1 MASFT
6 PVPIF
11 DGKPENFNACRLEV
25 ELWLLMTHLPP
36 GRRAPALALAM
47 DRIPRELCMALGTA
61 ILASDEGVERLM
73 DTLHKNIAPAAHDS
87 AFRDVVSFFG
97 LRRTHQT
104 LDEYLSLFTR
114 ALRRVEARFPEGA
127 TFPEMVVSSLCLQNA
142 GLSSHQKSMVLTSTG
157 GDPSL
162 ENTKKTNETHSST
175 LRN

>member
-1 MASFT
+1 
-6 PVPIF
+6 
-11 DGKPENFNACRLEV
+11 
-25 ELWLLMTHLPP
+25 
-36 GRRAPALALAM
+36 
-47 DRIPRELCMALGTA
+47 MALGTA